1 MAAAE
6 RALCF
11 GRCEARSAKVSVN
24 VRVVVGESVGSERTA
39 ESDLSARIWS
49 AVSAEGTLVGSAR
62 SGLTKRARGLPR
74 RLARSS
80 ARSRSWGR

>member
-24 VRVVVGESVGSERTA
+24 VRVVGESVGSERTA